1 MKKLLRKIR
10 SGLHLIKTKYGK
22 GHTMAQPPQS
32 SLHLFPGIG
41 KHHNILDV
49 GNFLSSVSSAQFA
62 IEHFTNARPFP
73 EKNYL
78 YSWAMQQAKS
88 DGLVLEFGVAS
99 GGTVNQLATHHKGP
113 VHGFDVFTGL
123 PETWRPGFPKGAF
136 AQENLPKVKDNVEL
150 VVGLFDD
157 TLPDFVA
164 AHPGRVKLLHVDC
177 DIYSG
182 TVTIFRELA
191 DQIDDDTIIIFDEY
205 LNFPGWETCEHKA
218 FLEFCE
224 DTGRTPEY
232 LAFVPA
238 SEQVVARA
246 LKQKDTLTSITAT
259 PKPAATRPATGA
271 LTHVQHATFA
281 QLASA
286 GYDVT
291 TVDEDAPDFKATN
304 HTKRPLPQ
312 NWKNPQATITPK
324 VATLAQAKL
333 FHDGSVLLPDGLYSY
348 YDATFNIEPWRTR
361 HNRSVLRY
369 IDEHHDDALIQQ
381 HKKSML
387 IEGRCF
393 SALSNTTHNYGHFI
407 HDVLSRIYYED
418 LGLIAPGREKIIAP
432 HFKFPMQRYLFETIF
447 SEYEIIEAPAG
458 TVLEVEELVLPANLC
473 SSLQFNANG
482 ITALASRM
490 RTAFASYAGSTPRK
504 VCVSRKDGKDTGG
517 RAFTN
522 VDAYERMMKKEGYEV
537 VEVSRLDI
545 ETQLALWTNTTD
557 IVGIHGAGMMNMIM
571 MPQGTRY
578 TEITGATRG
587 PFYTARCAISAGH
600 NVAGTTGP
608 LDEKGNAVID
618 LDALK
623 KVLK

>member
-1 MKKLLRKIR
+1 
-10 SGLHLIKTKYGK
+10 
-22 GHTMAQPPQS
+22 MAQPPQPS
-32 SLHLFPGIG
+32 MHLFPGIG

-49 GNFLSSVSSAQFA
+49 GNFLSSMSSAQFA
-62 IEHFTNARPFP
+62 IDHFTNARPFP
-73 EKNYL
+73 TKDHIYG
-78 YSWAMQQAKS
+78 WAMQQANS

-157 TLPDFVA
+157 TLPGFVA
-164 AHPGRVKLLHVDC
+164 SHPGRVKLLHVDC

-182 TVTIFRELA
+182 TVTIFKELA
-191 DQIDDDTIIIFDEY
+191 DRIDDDTVIVFDEY

-224 DTGRTPEY
+224 YTGRTPEY

-246 LKQKDTLTSITAT
+246 IKTKDA
-259 PKPAATRPATGA
+259 PAVAPTKRAARSSGGMIHA
-271 LTHVQHATFA
+271 QHATFA

-286 GYDVT
+286 GHDVT
-291 TVDEDAPDFKATN
+291 TVDEKAPAFEAAK
-304 HTKRPLPQ
+304 HTKRPIPQ
-312 NWKNPQATITPK
+312 NWKGPQSTIVPQ
-324 VATLAQAKL
+324 VATVSDAQL
-333 FHDGSVLLPDGLYSY
+333 FHDGSALLPDGLYAY
-348 YDATFNIEPWRTR
+348 FDATFNIDPWRTR

-369 IDEHHDDALIQQ
+369 IDDTSDDALILP
-381 HKKSML
+381 HKRSMRV
-387 IEGRCF
+387 EGRCF

-407 HDVLSRIYYED
+407 HDVLSRVYYED
-418 LGLIAPGREKIIAP
+418 LGLLAPGREKIIAP
-432 HFKFPMQRYLFETIF
+432 HFKFPMQRYLFESVF
-447 SEYEIIEAPAG
+447 ADYEIIEAPAG
-458 TVLEVEELVLPANLC
+458 TVLEIDELVLPANLC
-473 SSLQFNANG
+473 TSNQFNANG
-482 ITALASRM
+482 IAALATRM
-490 RTAFASYAGSTPRK
+490 RKIFATQAGGTPRK

-517 RAFTN
+517 RAFSN
-522 VDAYERMMKKEGYEV
+522 VDAYERMMKKEGFEV

-557 IVGIHGAGMMNMIM
+557 IVGVHGAGMMNMIM
-571 MPQGTRY
+571 MPEGSRY

-587 PFYTARCAISAGH
+587 PFYTARCAMAAGH
-600 NVAGTTGP
+600 KVAGTTGP
-608 LDEKGNAVID
+608 LDAKGNAVID
-618 LDALK
+618 LDAVKKLLK
-623 KVLK
+623 